1 MTWYMYILFTP
12 LRYLICLVLFHVTLF
27 CNMRKNKKKA
37 AIFWHDRFSDQGKNK
52 PINEILHYNVSLGH
66 TLVVSQLH
74 ITLNYTKICA
84 IHIKH
89 NSGTITVLGL
99 WFWIIEN
106 QDGSAHDCMSRKS
119 SIWDHRHMYDET
131 YLFKLWLSDDPVWF
145 WIYCVALLKV
155 LI

>member
-1 MTWYMYILFTP
+1 MRETTSFQTEGNCKHSWHGTCIYCLPHCSI
-12 LRYLICLVLFHVTLF
+12 LICLVLFHVTLF

-37 AIFWHDRFSDQGKNK
+37 AIFWHDRFSDQGENK

-89 NSGTITVLGL
+89 NSGTIKVVGL

-106 QDGSAHDCMSRKS
+106 QDGSAHDCMSLKS
-119 SIWDHRHMYDET
+119 SIWDI
-131 YLFKLWLSDDPVWF
+131 SV
-145 WIYCVALLKV
+145 
-155 LI
+155 